1 MTDLYEDRMKSCLKA
16 LKEGFSDKVDV
27 RAERKFIGFDAHK
40 KAIDILRPGDIAMCT
55 TRSYIRPLHVEYAI
69 HKGINVF
76 AEKPFASDPCPSF
89 LEQAVPDEAAAEPST
104 ATKDKVAK
112 RRTKNKV
119 KKQ

>member
-1 MTDLYEDRMKSCLKA
+1 
-16 LKEGFSDKVDV
+16 VDV